1 MPDVGSQ
8 RVEAVHSGGG
18 TVASPSESTR
28 TIGWLLHGT
37 IATNMWKHSF
47 SKHQVAGAY
56 ALSVVVWLAAA
67 PLISWQMFSLERR
80 EHLPVAYHDLLLVY
94 GARYLT
100 VALLTPPVFYFV
112 NRWPVTGGAVL
123 RRSSA
128 YVLGYIPF
136 SLAFALIRWL
146 LLPPWM
152 EETLSFGPRT
162 LDSLIQLTYGTFAD
176 VLFLYL
182 SVVVGAHA
190 YAYFVLGQRQEIE
203 RLELRQSLA
212 QSELHMLRSQLH
224 PHFLF
229 NTLQGLSTLINTDR
243 QTAQTMLFTLAELL
257 RTALK
262 HGTADLVSVRE
273 ELDFLKAYLYLEQ
286 LRLGRRLEVRWRIS
300 PEVHDAF
307 IPQLLL
313 QPLIENAIVHGVSSS
328 QNPGWVQIEASTLD
342 ERLHVVI
349 RNSIGGVSQPGLG
362 VGIANTKARLRYLY
376 GDDAGFEFEVVEGQG
391 AAAQITIPAFRTPGV
406 NGTGS
411 HEETLRC
418 GSLLSMTSR

>member
-1 MPDVGSQ
+1 M
-8 RVEAVHSGGG
+8 AAKMH
-18 TVASPSESTR
+18 APS
-28 TIGWLLHGT
+28 L
-37 IATNMWKHSF
+37 
-47 SKHQVAGAY
+47 SKHRIAGAY
-56 ALSVVVWLAAA
+56 ALSVLVWLAAA
-67 PLISWQMFSLERR
+67 PLISWQMFSLERM

-100 VALLTPPVFYFV
+100 VALLTPPIFYFV
-112 NRWPVTGGAVL
+112 NRWPVTSGAVL

-128 YVLGYIPF
+128 YVLGYVPF
-136 SLAFALIRWL
+136 SLAFALLRWL
-146 LLPPWM
+146 ILPPWL
-152 EETLSFGPRT
+152 EQTLSFGPRT
-162 LDSLIQLTYGTFAD
+162 LESLISLTYGTFAD

-190 YAYFVLGQRQEIE
+190 YTYFVLGQRQEIE

-212 QSELHMLRSQLH
+212 QSELQTLRSQLH
-224 PHFLF
+224 PHFLI
-229 NTLQGLSTLINTDR
+229 TTRQGLSTLINTDR

-286 LRLGRRLEVRWRIS
+286 LRLGKRLEVRWRVS
-300 PEVHDAF
+300 PEVHEAF

-328 QNPGWVQIEASTLD
+328 QRPGWVQIEASTLD
-342 ERLHVVI
+342 EHLHVVI
-349 RNSIGGVSQPGLG
+349 RNSVGGVSQPGLG

-376 GDDAGFEFEVVEGQG
+376 GDDATFEFAVVDGQG
-391 AAAQITIPAFRTPGV
+391 AAAHITIPAFRTPEE

>member
-1 MPDVGSQ
+1 M
-8 RVEAVHSGGG
+8 RK
-18 TVASPSESTR
+18 
-28 TIGWLLHGT
+28 L
-37 IATNMWKHSF
+37 SF

-67 PLISWQMFSLERR
+67 PLISWQMFSLARR
-80 EHLPVAYHDLLLVY
+80 EHLHIPYHDLLLVF

-100 VALLTPPVFYFV
+100 VALLTPPIFYFV
-112 NRWPVTGGAVL
+112 NRWPVTGAVL

-128 YVLGYIPF
+128 YVLGYLPF
-136 SLAFALIRWL
+136 SLAFAVIRWL

-182 SVVVGAHA
+182 SVVVCAHA

-212 QSELHMLRSQLH
+212 QSELQTLRAQLH

-243 QTAQTMLFTLAELL
+243 QTAQTVLFTLAELL

-262 HGTADLVSVRE
+262 HGTTDLVSVRE

-286 LRLGRRLEVRWRIS
+286 LRLGKRLEVRWRIS

-313 QPLIENAIVHGVSSS
+313 QPLIENAIVHGVSGS
-328 QNPGWVQIEASTLD
+328 QSPGWVQIEASTLD
-342 ERLHVVI
+342 EHLCVVI

-362 VGIANTKARLRYLY
+362 VGI
-376 GDDAGFEFEVVEGQG
+376 EHQG
-391 AAAQITIPAFRTPGV
+391 SFALPLWR
-406 NGTGS
+406 
-411 HEETLRC
+411 
-418 GSLLSMTSR
+418 

>member
-1 MPDVGSQ
+1 MRTPNFPKG
-8 RVEAVHSGGG
+8 RVA
-18 TVASPSESTR
+18 R
-28 TIGWLLHGT
+28 
-37 IATNMWKHSF
+37 
-47 SKHQVAGAY
+47 AY
-56 ALSVVVWLAAA
+56 GLSIIVWLSAA
-67 PLISWQMFSLERR
+67 PLIAWQRFTLERM
-80 EHLPVAYHDLLLVY
+80 EHLPVLYHNYLLVY

-100 VALLTPPVFYFV
+100 VALLTPPIFYFV
-112 NRWPVTGGAVL
+112 NRWPVTGGAIFH
-123 RRSSA
+123 RAWA
-128 YVLGYIPF
+128 YVLGYLPF
-136 SLAFALIRWL
+136 SLAFAVIRWL
-146 LLPPWM
+146 LLPPWI
-152 EETLSFGPRT
+152 EQSLSFGPRT
-162 LDSLIQLTYGTFAD
+162 LDSLLELTYSTFAD

-182 SVVVGAHA
+182 SVVVAAHA
-190 YAYFVLGQRQEIE
+190 YVYFVLGQRQEIE

-212 QSELHMLRSQLH
+212 QSELQTLRAQLH

-257 RTALK
+257 RTTLK

-286 LRLGRRLEVRWRIS
+286 LRLGKRLEVRWRVS
-300 PEVHDAF
+300 EDVEDAF

-328 QNPGWVQIEASTLD
+328 QSPGWLQIEASIFD
-342 ERLHVVI
+342 ERLRVVI

-376 GDDAGFEFEVVEGQG
+376 GEDASFEFEILDRK
-391 AAAQITIPAFRTPGV
+391 AAAAYITIPAFRTPGEC
-406 NGTGS
+406 GAAS
-411 HEETLRC
+411 HEETVRC

>member
-1 MPDVGSQ
+1 
-8 RVEAVHSGGG
+8 
-18 TVASPSESTR
+18 
-28 TIGWLLHGT
+28 
-37 IATNMWKHSF
+37 
-47 SKHQVAGAY
+47 
-56 ALSVVVWLAAA
+56 
-67 PLISWQMFSLERR
+67 MFSLERR

-100 VALLTPPVFYFV
+100 VALLTPPIFYFV
-112 NRWPVTGGAVL
+112 NRWPVTGGTVL
-123 RRSSA
+123 RRSAA
-128 YVLGYIPF
+128 YVLGYLPF

-162 LDSLIQLTYGTFAD
+162 LESLIQLTYGTFAD

-182 SVVVGAHA
+182 SVVVCAHA

-203 RLELRQSLA
+203 SLELRQSLA
-212 QSELHMLRSQLH
+212 QSELQTLRAQLH

-229 NTLQGLSTLINTDR
+229 NTLQGLSTLINTDQ
-243 QTAQTMLFTLAELL
+243 QTAQTVLFTLAELL

-286 LRLGRRLEVRWRIS
+286 LRLGKRLEVRWRIS
-300 PEVHDAF
+300 PAVHDAF

-313 QPLIENAIVHGVSSS
+313 QPLIENSIVHGVSCS
-328 QNPGWVQIEASTLD
+328 QSPGWVQIEASTLD

-362 VGIANTKARLRYLY
+362 VGIANTRARLRYLY
-376 GDDAGFEFEVVEGQG
+376 GNDASFEFEVLNGQG
-391 AAAQITIPAFRTPGV
+391 AAAHITIPAFRTPGE
-406 NGTGS
+406 NGAGS
-411 HEETLRC
+411 NEETLRC
-418 GSLLSMTSR
+418 ESLLSMTSR

>member
-1 MPDVGSQ
+1 
-8 RVEAVHSGGG
+8 
-18 TVASPSESTR
+18 
-28 TIGWLLHGT
+28 
-37 IATNMWKHSF
+37 MWKATL
-47 SKHQVAGAY
+47 SKHRVAAAY
-56 ALSVVVWLAAA
+56 ALSIVVWLSAA
-67 PLISWQMFSLERR
+67 PLISWQMLVLERK
-80 EHLPVAYHDLLLVY
+80 EHLPVVYHDLLLVY

-100 VALLTPPVFYFV
+100 VALLTPPIFYFV
-112 NRWPVTGGAVL
+112 NRWPVTGGTAW
-123 RRSSA
+123 RRSWA
-128 YVLGYIPF
+128 YVLGYLPF
-136 SLAFALIRWL
+136 ALAFALIRWL

-182 SVVVGAHA
+182 SVVVSAHA

-212 QSELHMLRSQLH
+212 QSELQTLRAQLH

-229 NTLQGLSTLINTDR
+229 NTLQGLSTLINTDQ

-286 LRLGRRLEVRWRIS
+286 LRLGKRLEVRWRIS

-328 QNPGWVQIEASTLD
+328 QGPGWVQIEASARD
-342 ERLHVVI
+342 ERLLVVI

-362 VGIANTKARLRYLY
+362 VGIANTRARLRYLY
-376 GDDAGFEFEVVEGQG
+376 GDDASFRFEVVDGQG
-391 AAAQITIPAFRTPGV
+391 AAAQITIPAFRTPGE
-406 NGTGS
+406 NGVGS

-418 GSLLSMTSR
+418 ESLLSMTSR

>member
-1 MPDVGSQ
+1 MHKPNFSQ
-8 RVEAVHSGGG
+8 YR
-18 TVASPSESTR
+18 
-28 TIGWLLHGT
+28 LL
-37 IATNMWKHSF
+37 
-47 SKHQVAGAY
+47 GAY
-56 ALSVVVWLAAA
+56 ALSIVVWLSAA
-67 PLISWQMFSLERR
+67 PLISWQMLTLERK
-80 EHLPVAYHDLLLVY
+80 EHLPVVYHDLLLVY

-100 VALLTPPVFYFV
+100 VALLTPPIFFFA
-112 NRWPVTGGAVL
+112 NRWPVTGGAAL
-123 RRSSA
+123 SRSGA
-128 YVLGYIPF
+128 YVLGYLPF

-182 SVVVGAHA
+182 SVVVCAHA

-212 QSELHMLRSQLH
+212 QSELQTLRAQLH

-286 LRLGRRLEVRWRIS
+286 LRLGSRLEVRWRIE
-300 PEVHDAF
+300 PEAHDAF
-307 IPQLLL
+307 VPQLLL

-328 QNPGWVQIEASTLD
+328 QSPGWVQIEATTLD
-342 ERLHVVI
+342 ERLQVVI
-349 RNSIGGVSQPGLG
+349 RNSIGGVSQHGLG
-362 VGIANTKARLRYLY
+362 VGIANTRARLRYLY
-376 GDDAGFEFEVVEGQG
+376 GDDASFEFEVLGGQ
-391 AAAQITIPAFRTPGV
+391 AAARITIPAFRTPVENAAGC
-406 NGTGS
+406 

>member
-1 MPDVGSQ
+1 VPGSRLSQ
-8 RVEAVHSGGG
+8 TS
-18 TVASPSESTR
+18 ASPLGVRKCCVAVGKRQYYRIALTR
-28 TIGWLLHGT
+28 YNS
-37 IATNMWKHSF
+37 ADMRAPNF
-47 SKHQVAGAY
+47 SKHRVAGAY
-56 ALSVVVWLAAA
+56 ALSLLVWLSAA
-67 PLISWQMFSLERR
+67 PLISWQMFMLERK
-80 EHLPVAYHDLLLVY
+80 EHLPVVYHDLLFVY

-100 VALLTPPVFYFV
+100 VALLTPPIFYFV
-112 NRWPVTGGAVL
+112 NRWPVTGGAAL
-123 RRSSA
+123 RRSWI
-128 YVLGYIPF
+128 YVLGYLPF

-182 SVVVGAHA
+182 SVVVCAHA

-212 QSELHMLRSQLH
+212 QSELQTLRAQLH

-257 RTALK
+257 RTVLR

-273 ELDFLKAYLYLEQ
+273 ELDFLKAYLYLEK

-328 QNPGWVQIEASTLD
+328 PGPGWVQIEASTLD
-342 ERLHVVI
+342 ERLRVVI
-349 RNSIGGVSQPGLG
+349 RNSIGGVSEPGSG
-362 VGIANTKARLRYLY
+362 VGIPNTKARLRYLY
-376 GDDAGFEFEVVEGQG
+376 GEDASFEFEVLGGE
-391 AAAQITIPAFRTPGV
+391 AAAAHITIPAFRTPV
-406 NGTGS
+406 ENGAAS

>member
-1 MPDVGSQ
+1 MRKP
-8 RVEAVHSGGG
+8 
-18 TVASPSESTR
+18 
-28 TIGWLLHGT
+28 
-37 IATNMWKHSF
+37 SF
-47 SKHQVAGAY
+47 STHQVAGAY

-67 PLISWQMFSLERR
+67 PLISWQMFIFARK
-80 EHLPVAYHDLLLVY
+80 EHLPVVYHDLLLLF

-100 VALLTPPVFYFV
+100 VALLTPLIFYFV
-112 NRWPVTGGAVL
+112 NRWPVTGGAAW
-123 RRSSA
+123 RRSGA
-128 YVLGYIPF
+128 YVLGYLPF

-162 LDSLIQLTYGTFAD
+162 LDSLFQLTYGTFAD

-182 SVVVGAHA
+182 SVVVSAHA
-190 YAYFVLGQRQEIE
+190 YAYFVLGRRQEIE

-212 QSELHMLRSQLH
+212 QSELQTLRAQLH

-229 NTLQGLSTLINTDR
+229 NTLQGLSTLINTDP

-257 RTALK
+257 RTVLK

-286 LRLGRRLEVRWRIS
+286 LRLGKRLEVRWRVS

-313 QPLIENAIVHGVSSS
+313 QPLIENAIVHGVSGS
-328 QNPGWVQIEASTLD
+328 QSPGWVQIEASTLD
-342 ERLHVVI
+342 ERLRVVI

-362 VGIANTKARLRYLY
+362 VGIPNTQARLRYLY
-376 GDDAGFEFEVVEGQG
+376 GDDASFEFEVLDGQ
-391 AAAQITIPAFRTPGV
+391 AAAAHITIPAFRTPGE
-406 NGTGS
+406 NGAGAY
-411 HEETLRC
+411 EETLRC
-418 GSLLSMTSR
+418 GSLSSMTSPSRVLP

>member
-1 MPDVGSQ
+1 MP
-8 RVEAVHSGGG
+8 A
-18 TVASPSESTR
+18 
-28 TIGWLLHGT
+28 
-37 IATNMWKHSF
+37 NMRKPSF
-47 SKHQVAGAY
+47 SKHQILGAY
-56 ALSVVVWLAAA
+56 ALSIVVWLSAA
-67 PLISWQMFSLERR
+67 PLISWQMLMLERK
-80 EHLPVAYHDLLLVY
+80 EHLPVVYHDLLLVY

-100 VALLTPPVFYFV
+100 VALLTPPIFYFV
-112 NRWPVTGGAVL
+112 NRWPVTGGTAL
-123 RRSSA
+123 RRSWA
-128 YVLGYIPF
+128 YVAGYVPF

-146 LLPPWM
+146 LAPPWM

-182 SVVVGAHA
+182 SVVVCAHA

-212 QSELHMLRSQLH
+212 QSELQTLRAQLH

-257 RTALK
+257 RTVLK

-273 ELDFLKAYLYLEQ
+273 ELEFLKAYLYLER
-286 LRLGRRLEVRWRIS
+286 LRLGKRLEVRWRIS
-300 PEVHDAF
+300 PEVQDAF

-328 QNPGWVQIEASTLD
+328 QRPGWVQIEAAILD
-342 ERLHVVI
+342 ERLHVEI

-362 VGIANTKARLRYLY
+362 VGIANTRARLRYLY
-376 GDDAGFEFEVVEGQG
+376 GDDASFEFEVVHGQ
-391 AAAQITIPAFRTPGV
+391 AAAAHLTIPAFRTPGE
-406 NGTGS
+406 NGAGS
-411 HEETLRC
+411 YEETLRC
-418 GSLLSMTSR
+418 GSLSSMTSLSRALP

>member
-1 MPDVGSQ
+1 M
-8 RVEAVHSGGG
+8 AK
-18 TVASPSESTR
+18 
-28 TIGWLLHGT
+28 L
-37 IATNMWKHSF
+37 SF
-47 SKHQVAGAY
+47 SKHQILSAY
-56 ALSVVVWLAAA
+56 ALSIVVWLSAA
-67 PLISWQMFSLERR
+67 PLISWQMLILGRK
-80 EHLPVAYHDLLLVY
+80 EHLPVVYHDLLLVF

-100 VALLTPPVFYFV
+100 VALLTPPIFYFV
-112 NRWPVTGGAVL
+112 NRWPVTGGTAL
-123 RRSSA
+123 RRSWA
-128 YVLGYIPF
+128 YVLGYLPF
-136 SLAFALIRWL
+136 SFAFALIRWL

-182 SVVVGAHA
+182 SVVVCAHA

-212 QSELHMLRSQLH
+212 QSELQTLRAQLH

-257 RTALK
+257 RTVLK

-286 LRLGRRLEVRWRIS
+286 LRLGKRLEVRWRIS
-300 PEVHDAF
+300 PQVHDAF
-307 IPQLLL
+307 IPQLML

-328 QNPGWVQIEASTLD
+328 QRPGWVQIEAAILD
-342 ERLHVVI
+342 ERLHVEI

-362 VGIANTKARLRYLY
+362 VGIANTRARLRYLY
-376 GDDAGFEFEVVEGQG
+376 GDDASFEFEVVHGQ
-391 AAAQITIPAFRTPGV
+391 AAAAHLTIPAFRTPGE
-406 NGTGS
+406 NGAGS
-411 HEETLRC
+411 YEETLRC
-418 GSLLSMTSR
+418 GSLSSMTSLSRALP

>member
-1 MPDVGSQ
+1 
-8 RVEAVHSGGG
+8 
-18 TVASPSESTR
+18 
-28 TIGWLLHGT
+28 
-37 IATNMWKHSF
+37 MWKLSF
-47 SKHQVAGAY
+47 SKHQILRAY
-56 ALSVVVWLAAA
+56 ALSIVVWLSAA
-67 PLISWQMFSLERR
+67 PLISWQMLMLGRR
-80 EHLPVAYHDLLLVY
+80 EHLHVVYHDLLLVF

-100 VALLTPPVFYFV
+100 VALLTPPIFYFV
-112 NRWPVTGGAVL
+112 NRWPVTGGTAL
-123 RRSSA
+123 RRSWA
-128 YVLGYIPF
+128 YVLGYLPF
-136 SLAFALIRWL
+136 AFAFALIRWL

-162 LDSLIQLTYGTFAD
+162 IDTLIQLTYGTFAD

-182 SVVVGAHA
+182 SVVVCAHA

-212 QSELHMLRSQLH
+212 QSELQTLRAQLH

-257 RTALK
+257 RTVLK
-262 HGTADLVSVRE
+262 HGTADLVSARE

-286 LRLGRRLEVRWRIS
+286 LRLGKRLEVRWRVA

-328 QNPGWVQIEASTLD
+328 QSPGWVQIEAGTLD
-342 ERLHVVI
+342 ERLRLVI
-349 RNSIGGVSQPGLG
+349 RNSIGGASQPGLG
-362 VGIANTKARLRYLY
+362 VGIPNTRARLRYLY
-376 GDDAGFEFEVVEGQG
+376 GDDASFEFEILDGQE
-391 AAAQITIPAFRTPGV
+391 AAAHITIPAFRTPAE
-406 NGTGS
+406 NGAGS
-411 HEETLRC
+411 YEETLRC
-418 GSLLSMTSR
+418 GSLSSMTSPLRALP